1 MRLKDRKARTVM
13 KPTVHDET
21 VHLTS
26 MKLGFGVP
34 QRLAIGSQLSQAYTS
49 FGFRIVPQEK
59 VEAVR
64 AVTVAEKLR
73 PALREA

>member
-1 MRLKDRKARTVM
+1 M
-13 KPTVHDET
+13 KPTGRDET
-21 VHLTS
+21 VYLTF
-26 MKLGFGVP
+26 LNCGFGVP
-34 QRLAIGSQLSQAYTS
+34 QWLATGSQQSQIYTS

-73 PALREA
+73 RALREA